1 MELSELAQTRLI
13 TMGIILI
20 LVAFWTRGIVGGR
33 RRQAHFATLAQS
45 FGGKVTREGKFLSRF
60 PAEIDG
66 RTFDVRFQ
74 HIGGGGSGGGG
85 WTPDWYVVTETAL
98 QGVSDLHSAEIRAR
112 GWRPGVAEPR
122 ESDFEKHFTVRDAG
136 YPLRQGWLN
145 DRVRGA
151 IYHFYALEL
160 PPDPLGIEEG
170 SLIHRAHLPVRRL
183 DGALLRE
190 LLTRQGAVAAALERA
205 L

>member
-1 MELSELAQTRLI
+1 MELSELAQIRLI
-13 TMGIILI
+13 TIGGILI

-33 RRQAHFATLAQS
+33 RRQAHLAALAQS

-60 PAEIDG
+60 PVEIDG

-74 HIGGGGSGGGG
+74 HIGRNSGG

-112 GWRPGVAEPR
+112 GRRPGAVEPR
-122 ESDFEKHFTVRDAG
+122 ESDFEKHFAVRDAG

-145 DRVRGA
+145 ERTRGA

-170 SLIHRAHLPVRRL
+170 RLIHRARLPVRRL

>member
-1 MELSELAQTRLI
+1 M
-13 TMGIILI
+13 
-20 LVAFWTRGIVGGR
+20 
-33 RRQAHFATLAQS
+33 
-45 FGGKVTREGKFLSRF
+45 
-60 PAEIDG
+60 
-66 RTFDVRFQ
+66 RFQ
-74 HIGGGGSGGGG
+74 HIGRNSGG

-112 GWRPGVAEPR
+112 GRRPGAVEPR
-122 ESDFEKHFTVRDAG
+122 ESDFEEHFTVRDAG

-170 SLIHRAHLPVRRL
+170 RLIHRAHLPVRRL

-190 LLTRQGAVAAALERA
+190 LLTRQAAVAAALERA